1 MASFLVIR
9 LLRWT
14 AGLLL
19 ILFVTYAMMYYG
31 AGDPIR
37 MMFIQGEDFDSEDEV
52 VMSALRA
59 KYGLDEPF
67 IVQFGN
73 YLNKL
78 VRGDWGRSIRLQVD
92 RPVLE
97 IVQFRLPISMQLG
110 FAATAIAAVLGITLG
125 VLAALY
131 HNRWLDRL
139 IVSTVLFVT
148 SIPVFV
154 IGPMLLLLLVLIL
167 DLIDVP
173 YGWKGLFHSQ
183 AALPVAVIAIGPL
196 PGIVRQTRSAM
207 LEVKSQ
213 QYVRTARAKGL
224 TESRIIL
231 RHMLRPVM
239 TPVITTLGLIMIALI
254 NGSLFV
260 ELIYN
265 VPGFGLLTIEGIRT
279 VDYPIIM
286 AVAVVG
292 TLIIFVSNFLV
303 DLIYPILDPRVRAQ

>member
-1 MASFLVIR
+1 MASFLLIR
-9 LLRWT
+9 LLRWSV
-14 AGLLL
+14 GLLL

-37 MMFIQGEDFDSEDEV
+37 MMFIQGEDFDTEDEA
-52 VMSALRA
+52 VMRALRA

-73 YLNKL
+73 YLNNL

-110 FAATAIAAVLGITLG
+110 FAATVIAAVVGVGLG

-148 SIPVFV
+148 SIPIFV
-154 IGPMLLLLLVLIL
+154 IAPMLLLLLVLIL
-167 DLIDVP
+167 KWIDVP
-173 YGWKGLFHSQ
+173 YGWKGLFHID

-196 PGIVRQTRSAM
+196 
-207 LEVKSQ
+207 
-213 QYVRTARAKGL
+213 ARHRAAD
-224 TESRIIL
+224 TF
-231 RHMLRPVM
+231 RH
-239 TPVITTLGLIMIALI
+239 A
-254 NGSLFV
+254 
-260 ELIYN
+260 
-265 VPGFGLLTIEGIRT
+265 
-279 VDYPIIM
+279 
-286 AVAVVG
+286 
-292 TLIIFVSNFLV
+292 
-303 DLIYPILDPRVRAQ
+303 